1 MSVNDRNDRIIKT
14 EYSEVMQKSFI
25 DYAMSVIIAR
35 ALPDVRDGLKPVQ
48 RRTLYDMYELGIRYD
63 RPYRK
68 SARIVGDTMG
78 KYHPHG
84 DSSIYEAL
92 VVMSQDFKKGLPLID
107 GHGNFGN
114 IEGDGAAAMRYTEAR
129 LEKITQEAFL
139 ADLDKDVVDFLPN
152 FDATEKEPGVLPVK
166 IPNLLINGSE
176 GIAVGMATSIPPHN
190 LAEVIEAVKAY
201 MLDENI
207 TTRELMRYVKGPDFP
222 TGGIVINED
231 ELPGI
236 YESGTGK
243 IKIRGKVEVEKAK
256 GGKTNLVITEIP
268 YTMIG
273 AGIGKFLM
281 DVAALAE
288 TKKTQDIVDI
298 TNQSSKEGIRIVIE
312 LRKDADV
319 ENFKNLLY
327 KKTRLED
334 TFGVNMLAI
343 CDGRPET
350 MGLKQILKENVRF
363 QYEVATR
370 KYTNLL
376 AKELER
382 KEIQEGLIKA
392 CNVIDLIIEILR
404 GSKDRAMAKACLIEG
419 RIDGIKFKSK
429 ESKIMAAQLMFTE
442 KQANA
447 ILDMR
452 LYKLIGLEIEALI
465 NEHEDTMANIYRYED
480 ILARKDSMAQVI
492 INELDEI
499 REEYRRSRRTVI
511 TQASEAVYVEKKVE
525 EMDIVFLMDRFGYA
539 RTIDTAT
546 YERNKEAADS
556 ENKYAFVC
564 RNTGKVCLFTNT
576 GQLHTLKVMD
586 LPMGKF
592 RDKGV
597 PVDNISNFDSSKE
610 TILYAASQSD
620 LNLYR
625 VIFATRQAMLKV
637 VDGGEFDVAKRTVAA
652 TKLADGDE
660 VVSVVTLKEQR
671 NIVLQSA
678 EGYFLRFPVEEIPE
692 KKKGAIGVRGM
703 KLGVKDSLEAVYYTR
718 NAVEQ
723 TIEYGGKEIELNKI
737 KPGKRDGKGV
747 KIRV

>member
-1 MSVNDRNDRIIKT
+1 MDDRIIKT
-14 EYSEVMQKSFI
+14 EYSEVMQKSYI

-35 ALPDVRDGLKPVQ
+35 ALPDARDGLKPVQ
-48 RRTLYDMYELGIRYD
+48 RRTLYDMHELGIRYD

-92 VVMSQDFKKGLPLID
+92 VVMTQDFKKGMPLID

-129 LEKITQEAFL
+129 LAQVTQEAFL
-139 ADLDKDVVDFLPN
+139 ADLDKDVVDFIPN
-152 FDATEKEPGVLPVK
+152 FDETEKEPSVLPVK
-166 IPNLLINGSE
+166 IPNLLVNGSE

-190 LAEVIEAVKAY
+190 LAEVIDATKAY

-222 TGGIVINED
+222 TGGIVINQD
-231 ELPGI
+231 ELLEI
-236 YESGTGK
+236 YETGMGK
-243 IKIRGKVEVEKAK
+243 IKLRGKVEVEKAK

-273 AGIGKFLM
+273 ANIGKFLM

-319 ENFKNLLY
+319 ENFKNMLY

-343 CDGRPET
+343 SDGRPET
-350 MGLKQILKENVRF
+350 MGLKQIIRESVNF
-363 QYEVATR
+363 QYEVAGR
-370 KYTNLL
+370 KYRNLL
-376 AKELER
+376 EKELER

-404 GSKDRAMAKACLIEG
+404 GSKDRAMAKACLVEG
-419 RIDGIKFKSK
+419 KTDGIKFKSK
-429 ESKIMAAQLMFTE
+429 ESKVMAAQLMFSE

-447 ILDMR
+447 ILEMR

-480 ILARKDSMAQVI
+480 ILARRDSMAQVI
-492 INELDEI
+492 MNELDGIKEKYK
-499 REEYRRSRRTVI
+499 RKRMTQI
-511 TQASEAVYVEKKVE
+511 TNAEEAVYVEKKVE

-539 RTIDTAT
+539 KSIDTAT
-546 YERNKEAADS
+546 YERNKEAADA
-556 ENKYAFVC
+556 ENRFTFVC
-564 RNTGKVCLFTNT
+564 RNTGKICLFTNT
-576 GQLHTLKVMD
+576 GQLHTVKAMD
-586 LPMGKF
+586 LPFGKF

-597 PVDNISNFDSSKE
+597 PIDNVSNFDSAKE
-610 TILYAASQSD
+610 SIVYAASQSD

-625 VIFATRQAMLKV
+625 VIFATKQAMLKV

-660 VVSVVTLKEQR
+660 VVSVTAFKEQR
-671 NIVLQSA
+671 NIILQSKA
-678 EGYFLRFPVEEIPE
+678 GYFLRFPVEEIPE

-703 KLGVKDSLEAVYYTR
+703 KLSAKDEVEAVYYSQ

-723 TIEYGGKEIELNKI
+723 TIEYGDRTLELNKI
-737 KPGKRDGKGV
+737 KLMHRDSKGV